1 MVRFDRKVER
11 QKKEFDF
18 YKEKTKKSKMTEFK
32 ENFSFRW
39 IKINLRTVIYIVLD
53 FLAVSLAFIPLLMK
67 YYDAKTAFILGH
79 GVLTSLLVVLTFY
92 FINKEETATKRFV
105 YSLLFYGIA
114 FRGNVI
120 DCSIFSL
127 KCKKYYNFMELTFT
141 ENNITYKVRPDN

>member
-1 MVRFDRKVER
+1 MARFDRKVER

-18 YKEKTKKSKMTEFK
+18 YHKEKTKKSKMTEFK

-79 GVLTSLLVVLTFY
+79 GELTSLLVVLTFY
-92 FINKEETATKRFV
+92 FINKEEKPPLSALFIRYCFMALLLGAT
-105 YSLLFYGIA
+105 SLIA
-114 FRGNVI
+114 VFLV
-120 DCSIFSL
+120 
-127 KCKKYYNFMELTFT
+127 
-141 ENNITYKVRPDN
+141 

>member
-1 MVRFDRKVER
+1 MARFDRKVER

-18 YKEKTKKSKMTEFK
+18 YHKEKTKKSKMTEFK

-39 IKINLRTVIYIVLD
+39 IKINLRTVIY
-53 FLAVSLAFIPLLMK
+53 
-67 YYDAKTAFILGH
+67 
-79 GVLTSLLVVLTFY
+79 
-92 FINKEETATKRFV
+92 
-105 YSLLFYGIA
+105 

>member
-1 MVRFDRKVER
+1 MARFDRKVER

-18 YKEKTKKSKMTEFK
+18 YHKEKTKKSKMTEFK

-79 GVLTSLLVVLTFY
+79 G
-92 FINKEETATKRFV
+92 
-105 YSLLFYGIA
+105 A